1 MNYQPL
7 PHAADTA
14 IGTLTTDEQSA
25 RRVADRFAE
34 AFFADDVA
42 VSLVDTGQGQWRVT
56 FYFRSNVSEGAVR
69 DLAISAAG
77 ATAGKGLRFAR
88 IAAKDWVAESLLGLK
103 PIAAGRFVVHGAHD
117 RGCAALNRFGIEIEA
132 AQAFGTGHHGSTRGC
147 LLALDQLCKSTGKDR
162 LTVGRHPEVRA
173 KRASKDAGRHPR
185 PTLRGSA
192 RRAEHLRVTRVPR
205 ILDLGTG
212 SGVLAIAAA
221 KSLRCH
227 VLASDIDALAARIA
241 RDNAR
246 RNRSAPFVR
255 VCRANGLAAADIR
268 ASAPFDL
275 VIANILLAPL
285 QRLAAPLTG
294 IVARRGRII
303 LSGLL
308 NAQASAARAAYPD
321 FALERRIEVDG
332 WTTLVLKRAAVVR
345 NGSRP

>member
-117 RGCAALNRFGIEIEA
+117 RGCAAPNRFGIEIEA

-162 LTVGRHPEVRA
+162 P
-173 KRASKDAGRHPR
+173 
-185 PTLRGSA
+185 
-192 RRAEHLRVTRVPR
+192 
-205 ILDLGTG
+205 
-212 SGVLAIAAA
+212 
-221 KSLRCH
+221 
-227 VLASDIDALAARIA
+227 
-241 RDNAR
+241 
-246 RNRSAPFVR
+246 
-255 VCRANGLAAADIR
+255 
-268 ASAPFDL
+268 
-275 VIANILLAPL
+275 
-285 QRLAAPLTG
+285 
-294 IVARRGRII
+294 
-303 LSGLL
+303 
-308 NAQASAARAAYPD
+308 
-321 FALERRIEVDG
+321 
-332 WTTLVLKRAAVVR
+332 
-345 NGSRP
+345 